1 MDGLGYELFPGAAF
15 PLNQHSRFAGG
26 HLTNNGEYVFH
37 GGGSAQE
44 FLQSG
49 VRLDAGGEFLV
60 GRFQVPGME
69 RPFEHQLHGVQI
81 QRFGDEV
88 VRSLFH
94 SCYGGIHGAVGS
106 HHDALRRVGQ
116 GGSGFQHVHAAFPAQ
131 SQIRQNQVR
140 RFFLQE
146 GGSLGEIGGGVHFII
161 ILKTHAQ
168 SVARGFFIIY
178 NQQNRHLHEGMED
191 GRSLMVRSTRGR
203 KTVMVVP

>member
-1 MDGLGYELFPGAAF
+1 
-15 PLNQHSRFAGG
+15 
-26 HLTNNGEYVFH
+26 
-37 GGGSAQE
+37 
-44 FLQSG
+44 
-49 VRLDAGGEFLV
+49 
-60 GRFQVPGME
+60 ME